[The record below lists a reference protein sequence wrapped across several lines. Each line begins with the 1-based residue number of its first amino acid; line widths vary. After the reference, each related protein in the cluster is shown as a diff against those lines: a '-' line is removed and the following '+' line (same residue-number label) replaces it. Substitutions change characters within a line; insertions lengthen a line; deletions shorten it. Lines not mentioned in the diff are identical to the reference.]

1 MNKPRARSQEPGAT
15 PIGRRIVAAVAGIAV
30 AALLA
35 WTALEGYEATVS
47 LPAKRVIYAGEVDR
61 LAQPDLDAL
70 KQAVLAAP
78 GAPLEAI
85 RASARRVPWV
95 RDASVRRLFPDTVEI
110 TFSTHTAFA
119 HWNDS
124 QLVSREGEVF
134 TASDASKLPRLRGPE
149 GSAARVVREFVAVA
163 AALAPVG
170 PVAELRLTPRGAW
183 HAVLE
188 SGLSVALGRG
198 DWQPRAARFVAAWP
212 QLSEHD
218 HSATYADLR
227 YPGGFALK
235 RAATLTLTPT
245 LSQGRGSKP

>member
-1 MNKPRARSQEPGAT
+1 MKQQRARSQEPGAR
-15 PIGRRIVAAVAGIAV
+15 PIGRRILAALAGIAV
-30 AALLA
+30 MASLA
-35 WTALEGYEATVS
+35 WGAWEGYEATVS
-47 LPAKRVIYAGEVDR
+47 LPAKRVVYAGELDR
-61 LAQPDLDAL
+61 LAQPELDAL
-70 KQAVLAAP
+70 TRAVQAAP
-78 GAPLEAI
+78 TASLEAI

-119 HWNDS
+119 RWNDS
-124 QLVSREGEVF
+124 HLVSREGEVF
-134 TASDASKLPRLRGPE
+134 TATDASKLPRLRGPE
-149 GSAARVVREFVAVA
+149 GSAPWVVREFVAVA

-170 PVAELRLTPRGAW
+170 PVAELRLSPRGAW

-212 QLSEHD
+212 QLSDEVR
-218 HSATYADLR
+218 SATYADLR

-235 RAATLTLTPT
+235 RAATLTITNP
-245 LSQGRGSKP
+245 